1 MTDKG
6 NKVKATVKY
15 KDKPIVDLQH
25 ISKSYSQNKIFSDL
39 NWTVERGQFWG
50 IIGPNGCG
58 KTTLL
63 HLISGVE
70 KLDEGQILLE
80 GQSVHKY
87 SRKSL
92 AQKLAVLKQ
101 DGIPPLSYTVR
112 EVIEMGRFPFQ
123 SWLGKEQQEQKHD
136 VVDEILYLL
145 DLKELA
151 SVPLHLL
158 SGGQR
163 QRVALGKVM
172 AQQPKLIL
180 LDEPTTFLDLR
191 YQMQFMELVAKWQR
205 EQGLTVI
212 AVMHD
217 LNLASLF
224 CDQLLLLSQG
234 GIYEQGDPAEVLSS
248 EVIKSIY
255 NVSSQVVTHPKY
267 GLPQIML
274 NRTNE

>member
-1 MTDKG
+1 MTH
-6 NKVKATVKY
+6 KVKGKE
-15 KDKPIVDLQH
+15 KPILDVQH
-25 ISKSYSQNKIFSDL
+25 ISKSYSQTKIFSDL
-39 NWTVERGQFWG
+39 NWTVERGHFWG

-101 DGIPPLSYTVR
+101 DGVPPLSYTVR
-112 EVIEMGRFPFQ
+112 EVIEMGRYPFQ
-123 SWLGKEQQEQKHD
+123 SWFGKEQHQQKND
-136 VVDEILYLL
+136 VVEEILHLL
-145 DLKELA
+145 DLNELA

-172 AQQPKLIL
+172 AQEPELVL

-224 CDQLLLLSQG
+224 CNQLLLLSQG
-234 GIYEQGDPAEVLSS
+234 EIYAEGTPIEVLSS
-248 EVIKSIY
+248 EIVQSIFD
-255 NVSSQVVTHPKY
+255 VSSHVATHPKY
-267 GLPQIML
+267 QLPQIML
-274 NRTNE
+274 NRKQDKH

>member
-1 MTDKG
+1 MTFKAKG
-6 NKVKATVKY
+6 KD
-15 KDKPIVDLQH
+15 KDKPILDVQH
-25 ISKSYSQNKIFSDL
+25 ISKSYSQNKIFSSL
-39 NWTVERGQFWG
+39 NWTVERGHFWG

-70 KLDEGQILLE
+70 KLDEGQILFE

-92 AQKLAVLKQ
+92 AQKVAVLKQ
-101 DGIPPLSYTVR
+101 DGIPSLPYTVR
-112 EVIEMGRFPFQ
+112 EVIEMGRYPFQ
-123 SWLGKEQQEQKHD
+123 SWFGKEEHKQKND
-136 VVDEILYLL
+136 IIEEILHLL
-145 DLKELA
+145 DLNELA
-151 SVPLHLL
+151 SAPLHLL

-172 AQQPKLIL
+172 AQQPKLVL

-191 YQMQFMELVAKWQR
+191 YQMQFMELISKWQR

-224 CDQLLLLSQG
+224 CEQLLLLSKGEIYVQG
-234 GIYEQGDPAEVLSS
+234 PPVEVLSS
-248 EVIKSIY
+248 EIIQSIFD
-255 NVSSQVVTHPKY
+255 VSSHVTTHPNY
-267 GLPQIML
+267 QLPQIML
-274 NRTNE
+274 NRKQDG